1 MAKLR
6 DRRKLALLLAVI
18 IVPVLACGPFGG
30 TAKQPTKAVP
40 PTEQA
45 APGGV
50 ATAKTGQATAV
61 AKGETPRP
69 AAKATETP
77 ASKAT
82 PEQSSLKNLLSNVAK
97 LAPVHATSLYTMSEG
112 DKLTEKMRV
121 EVDIDAAGNR
131 HILVFSGDQD
141 TPQADIVQVGSD
153 LFMRS
158 GEGDQFVKLPMQ
170 GGDEDWGFLTMYGAP
185 WLLFFNDVES
195 ASKVGTES
203 VNGFS
208 TDKYNVEFNTMSL
221 GPMGA
226 AMRLQGGLL
235 NYKGVGWVERK
246 SGALVKATVD
256 LTAKGAKD
264 KEPTT
269 IQMRYDVKKASVAPI
284 EAPTN
289 VFAIPTPGS

>member
-1 MAKLR
+1 MAKPR
-6 DRRKLALLLAVI
+6 DTRKLALALTILI
-18 IVPVLACGPFGG
+18 ITILACGPFGG
-30 TAKQPTKAVP
+30 TAKEPTKA
-40 PTEQA
+40 
-45 APGGV
+45 APAGV
-50 ATAKTGQATAV
+50 STAKAGNLTRV
-61 AKGETPRP
+61 AKRKTPQP
-69 AAKATETP
+69 VAQATETP
-77 ASKAT
+77 AGKGTTAQ
-82 PEQSSLKNLLSNVAK
+82 PLKNLLSNVAK
-97 LAPVHATSLYTMSEG
+97 LAPVHATSVYTMNEG
-112 DKLTEKMRV
+112 GKQTEEMRV

-131 HILVFSGDQD
+131 HILVFSGEQD
-141 TPQADIVQVGSD
+141 KAEADMVQVGSD

-158 GEGDQFVKLPMQ
+158 GEGDQYVKLPMQ
-170 GGDEDWGFLTMYGAP
+170 GGEEDWGFLTMYGAP

-226 AMRLQGGLL
+226 AIRMGGGLL
-235 NYKGVGWVERK
+235 SYKGVGWVERK

-256 LTAKGAKD
+256 LTAKGEKD

-284 EAPTN
+284 KEPTN
-289 VFAIPTPGS
+289 VFTVPGVPTPGS